1 MSVSPLRVRRVS
13 VSPLAAV
20 DPAAR
25 LGADVSVGPFTVVHG
40 NVEIGDGTTIES
52 HCVIGQPSP
61 APGAAPLRIG
71 AGATIRSHTVV
82 YEGSTFGPRL
92 ETGHHATL
100 REGLVAG
107 ENLRVGT
114 QADLQGDA
122 TIGDFVRI
130 HSGVFV
136 GKHAEIG
143 DFVWIF
149 PHVVLTNDPH
159 PPSETQL
166 GVVCRD
172 YAAVGA
178 QAVLLPGVEVGTG
191 AVVSAAAVVTR
202 DVEPGDL
209 VAGSPAKPRRPANE
223 IELTGRPGTA
233 AYPWREHF
241 HRGYPDEVV
250 ARWREAAPAARR

>member
-1 MSVSPLRVRRVS
+1 MS

-20 DPAAR
+20 DPAAK
-25 LGADVSVGPFTVVHG
+25 LGADVTIGPFTVVHG
-40 NVEIGDGTTIES
+40 NVEIGDGTQIES
-52 HCVIGQPSP
+52 HCVIGQPAGGDGTRSE
-61 APGAAPLRIG
+61 PLRIG
-71 AGATIRSHTVV
+71 PGATIRTHSVI

-92 ETGHHATL
+92 ETGHHTTL

-114 QADLQGDA
+114 FADLQGDTA
-122 TIGDFVRI
+122 IGDFVRV

-136 GKHAEIG
+136 GKHAVIG
-143 DFVWIF
+143 DYVWLF

-166 GVVCRD
+166 GVTVED

-178 QAVLLPGVEVGTG
+178 QAVLLPGTRIGAE
-191 AVVSAAAVVTR
+191 AVVAAGAVVTR
-202 DVEPGDL
+202 DVSPGDL
-209 VAGSPAKPRRPANE
+209 VVGAPAKPKRLASE
-223 IELTGRPGTA
+223 IELSDRPGTS
-233 AYPWREHF
+233 AYPWRRHF

-250 ARWREAAPAARR
+250 ASWRRETA